1 MGSERPVRLFLSHA
15 KTDGVPIAEA
25 VRAYLRSGT
34 GLDEFFDAQDIREG
48 DRWADVIR
56 GAAAENVLLAIRTD
70 AYAAREWCLTEVL
83 YAKAGGSPLVVL
95 DALVDVEPRAFP
107 YLGNAPTV
115 RWGGDASALSMERM
129 LCVVL
134 REALRFR
141 HFPKRVSDLCRVYEL
156 PEDDRVLAAPP
167 ELLTVLR
174 ARAAAD
180 DGHGHRIV
188 YPDPPL
194 GTEEL
199 RSSTSSHPS
208 SRRSPPP
215 R

>member
-1 MGSERPVRLFLSHA
+1 MA
-15 KTDGVPIAEA
+15 
-25 VRAYLRSGT
+25 
-34 GLDEFFDAQDIREG
+34 
-48 DRWADVIR
+48 
-56 GAAAENVLLAIRTD
+56 LLAIRTN
-70 AYAAREWCLTEVL
+70 AYARAKWCRTEVL

-180 DGHGHRIV
+180 AMATDMDCLPRSAARNG
-188 YPDPPL
+188 
-194 GTEEL
+194 GT

>member
-1 MGSERPVRLFLSHA
+1 M
-15 KTDGVPIAEA
+15 VP
-25 VRAYLRSGT
+25 
-34 GLDEFFDAQDIREG
+34 
-48 DRWADVIR
+48 
-56 GAAAENVLLAIRTD
+56 
-70 AYAAREWCLTEVL
+70 TEVL

-156 PEDDRVLAAPP
+156 SGGRSRVLAAPP